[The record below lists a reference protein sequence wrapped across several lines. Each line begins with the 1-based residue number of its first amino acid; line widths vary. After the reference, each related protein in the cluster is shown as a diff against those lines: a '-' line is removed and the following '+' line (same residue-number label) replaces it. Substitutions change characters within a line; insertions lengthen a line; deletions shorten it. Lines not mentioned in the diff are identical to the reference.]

1 MEGSAPA
8 GSRTPPRGGTRGK
21 ADLHLHTLYSD
32 GTARLAD
39 LLDWIEQRTDLD
51 VVAIT
56 DHDRIDGALRAA
68 GIHAAGDY
76 HFELV
81 VGEEITTRSGHV
93 VGLFLREPIPAL
105 RPVAETVERIHAQGG
120 LAVAA
125 HPLGVFLSLGS
136 GSLRRL
142 QADPRPERHLD
153 AVELINPSLGGRLR
167 HRALAQLNARE
178 LKLPG
183 LGSSDAH
190 VLETVASGWTW
201 FSGSTAAEFRAALA
215 AGDVE
220 PGGEHWST
228 GHNVAVYGR
237 QLVAK
242 ARKLGHTLRPSGE
255 WR

>member
-1 MEGSAPA
+1 MDQPAPT
-8 GSRTPPRGGTRGK
+8 GPRSGARGM
-21 ADLHLHTLYSD
+21 ADMPLHTLYSD

-39 LLDWIEQRTDLD
+39 LLTWIEQRTELD

-68 GIHAAGDY
+68 AMHDAGDY

-81 VGEEITTRSGHV
+81 VGEEITTRRGHV
-93 VGLFLREPIPAL
+93 VGLFLTEPIPPL
-105 RPVAETVERIHAQGG
+105 RPVAETVERIHDQGG

-142 QADPRPERHLD
+142 QADPNPERHLD
-153 AVELINPSLGGRLR
+153 AVEILNPSLGGRLR
-167 HRALAQLNARE
+167 HRALEELNANE
-178 LKLPG
+178 LRLPG
-183 LGSSDAH
+183 LGCSDAH
-190 VLETVASGWTW
+190 VLETVASAWTW
-201 FSGSTAAEFRAALA
+201 FPGSTAAAFREALA
-215 AGDVE
+215 SGAVE
-220 PGGEHWST
+220 PAGAHWST

-242 ARKLGHTLRPSGE
+242 AQKLRHTLRPSGE

>member
-1 MEGSAPA
+1 M
-8 GSRTPPRGGTRGK
+8 

-39 LLDWIEQRTDLD
+39 LMGWIEQRTELDL
-51 VVAIT
+51 VAIT
-56 DHDRIDGALRAA
+56 DHDRIDGALRAVA
-68 GIHAAGDY
+68 MHDAGDY

-81 VGEEITTRSGHV
+81 VGEEITTRRGHV
-93 VGLFLREPIPAL
+93 VGLFLSDPIPPF
-105 RPVAETVERIHAQGG
+105 RSVAETVERIHDQGG

-153 AVELINPSLGGRLR
+153 AVEIINPSLGGRLR
-167 HRALAQLNARE
+167 HRALEALNADE
-178 LKLPG
+178 LHLPG

-190 VLETVASGWTW
+190 VLETVASAWTW
-201 FSGSTAAEFRAALA
+201 FPGSTAAEFRAALA
-215 AGDVE
+215 SGSVEAAGS
-220 PGGEHWST
+220 HWST

-242 ARKLGHTLRPSGE
+242 AQKLRHTLRPSGE